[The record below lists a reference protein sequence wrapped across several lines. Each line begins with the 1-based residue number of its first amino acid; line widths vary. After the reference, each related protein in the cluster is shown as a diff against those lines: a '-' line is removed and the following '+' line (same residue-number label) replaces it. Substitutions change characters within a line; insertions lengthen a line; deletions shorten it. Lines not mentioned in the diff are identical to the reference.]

1 VPRKSVRPLAEDT
14 LCLDVNFISR
24 EVRTRALG
32 RLTWRG
38 TTTKVDYRW
47 DARESA
53 LHLSLPGGKQQGL
66 KLVKISIGNGGHRWL
81 FDLGARRAGKMYYL
95 GDLFRSRQALGL
107 RYLSQALVKRRREER
122 RVERILSVI
131 GPAGSAVK
139 RSGLRTRRWRK
150 LVARLEELQPSIK
163 DPGPRPG

>member
-1 VPRKSVRPLAEDT
+1 MPRKSVRPLAEDT
-14 LCLDVNFISR
+14 LCLDVNHISR
-24 EVRTRALG
+24 EVRTRPLG

-38 TTTKVDYRW
+38 STTKVDYRW

-53 LHLSLPGGKQQGL
+53 LHLSLPGGKQQRIR
-66 KLVKISIGNGGHRWL
+66 LVRISIGNGGHRWL

-107 RYLSQALVKRRREER
+107 RYLSGALVKRRREDLR
-122 RVERILSVI
+122 AGRIRLVV
-131 GPAGSAVK
+131 GPAGEAVK
-139 RSGLRTRRWRK
+139 TPGLKKGRWQK
-150 LVARLEELQPSIK
+150 LIARLEELRPLIQ